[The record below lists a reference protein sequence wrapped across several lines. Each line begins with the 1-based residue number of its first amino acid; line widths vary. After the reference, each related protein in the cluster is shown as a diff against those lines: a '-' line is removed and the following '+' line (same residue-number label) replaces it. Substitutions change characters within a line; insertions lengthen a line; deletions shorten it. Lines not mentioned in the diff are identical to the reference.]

1 MIILFKYLIKNIFHF
16 RKQRVINGVYA
27 NVWIAKKNISED
39 TYATY
44 EWYFLNEKWIDVDL
58 IGKNASLPVY
68 AKVSAFTTNSVCLIN
83 NLIYIKKLLFNLFG
97 FNLITQQ
104 PTYLWYTFSDFQS
117 ESEILLNNDISIC
130 YDSFEKRRFK
140 FTISNE
146 NVQTILNYASLFKVA
161 TIKKLHKSAKVTVLR
176 INQLEF
182 VTSQDSVQVLFTIV
196 QKSSFYGIIPDEDVS
211 LDGKYKKNLNSSNK
225 R

>member
-1 MIILFKYLIKNIFHF
+1 
-16 RKQRVINGVYA
+16 
-27 NVWIAKKNISED
+27 
-39 TYATY
+39 
-44 EWYFLNEKWIDVDL
+44 
-58 IGKNASLPVY
+58 LPVY

>member
-1 MIILFKYLIKNIFHF
+1 M
-16 RKQRVINGVYA
+16 
-27 NVWIAKKNISED
+27 
-39 TYATY
+39 
-44 EWYFLNEKWIDVDL
+44 
-58 IGKNASLPVY
+58 PVY

>member
-1 MIILFKYLIKNIFHF
+1 M
-16 RKQRVINGVYA
+16 
-27 NVWIAKKNISED
+27 
-39 TYATY
+39 
-44 EWYFLNEKWIDVDL
+44 
-58 IGKNASLPVY
+58 PVY

-104 PTYLWYTFSDFQS
+104 PRYFWYTFSDFQS